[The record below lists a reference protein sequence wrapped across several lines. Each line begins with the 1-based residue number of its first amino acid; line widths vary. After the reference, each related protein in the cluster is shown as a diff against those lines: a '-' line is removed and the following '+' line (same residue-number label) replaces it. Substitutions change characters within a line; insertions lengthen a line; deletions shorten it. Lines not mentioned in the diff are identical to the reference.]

1 MHHKTME
8 YFAFTWKIYC
18 LVHMITKTR
27 QWCRATKTGK
37 TVWLKS
43 SYLIYNEKHCIH
55 WDEWLF
61 NILFVYINF
70 HNFRY
75 IVVILFVNLGLV
87 CIMVVFPC
95 ECKIF
100 HCFVMHDNDLVHKS
114 LPRAID
120 LKSVLIYFISRIIF
134 V

>member
-1 MHHKTME
+1 MDKVIVMHHKTME

-27 QWCRATKTGK
+27 QWCRVPKTGK

-61 NILFVYINF
+61 NIFVCIEIYVYINF
-70 HNFRY
+70 HNFMY
-75 IVVILFVNLGLV
+75 IVVIIFCKSRSCMYHGWDI
-87 CIMVVFPC
+87 CILNW
-95 ECKIF
+95 KK
-100 HCFVMHDNDLVHKS
+100 L
-114 LPRAID
+114 
-120 LKSVLIYFISRIIF
+120 IIF
-134 V
+134 GLLFIFCTYISAIIMIE